1 MNNELNNNSRNKLII
16 VILGVVLVGALGFI
30 CYDKFINNEKP
41 PIPTPVVIPS
51 NDVDKDKI
59 TTLKKVTITDIDQI
73 VNIGEKEFKIR
84 KETTIDGS
92 FLLIDNDIRNIGD
105 METVYADF
113 AYATN
118 KFMFFT
124 IIGQDGELISYAID
138 STGKEITFNDNKYQ
152 MQDIKL
158 VDGNLEASGHIF
170 CGLDGDC
177 PDKKLQIKY
186 ENNAITV
193 LPKNNN

>member
-1 MNNELNNNSRNKLII
+1 MNNEVKRNSRNKLIV
-16 VILGVVLVGALGFI
+16 VILSIFLIGALGFI

-41 PIPTPVVIPS
+41 PVPTPTPVPS

-59 TTLKKVTITDIDQI
+59 TALKKVTITDVDQI
-73 VNIGEKEFKIR
+73 VNIGEKEFKIK
-84 KETTIDGS
+84 KETTVDGS
-92 FLLIDNDIRNIGD
+92 FLLIDNDIRNIGEMD
-105 METVYADF
+105 TVYADF

-118 KFMFFT
+118 KFIFFT

-138 STGKEITFNDNKYQ
+138 STGKEITINDNKYQ

-177 PDKKLQIKY
+177 PDKELQIKY
-186 ENNAITV
+186 ENNIITV